1 MPRTSAAQ
9 LTLGLAAA
17 GVLVAAQTA
26 SAHPGH
32 LAPGANALV
41 AGVMHPLSG
50 ADHLLA
56 MLASGLLA
64 VRVGTRQALWIIPA
78 SFAGLM
84 IAGGLI
90 ALAGVPLPHAEW
102 AISMSVIVIALAVA
116 MLPRVPLAVAAGLVG
131 LFAIFHG
138 HAHVAEMGTASLLP
152 YATGFVAATLALHV
166 GAIGAGSLAL
176 RAERPRAVRW
186 AGVAIAACFA
196 VMLICNA

>member
-1 MPRTSAAQ
+1 MPRTSTQ

-26 SAHPGH
+26 MAHPGH

-41 AGVMHPLSG
+41 AGAMHPLSG

-64 VRVGTRQALWIIPA
+64 VRVGTRRALWVVPA
-78 SFAGLM
+78 SFVGLM
-84 IAGGLI
+84 VFGGLL
-90 ALAGVPLPHAEW
+90 ALAGLPLPHVEW

-131 LFAIFHG
+131 LFAICHG
-138 HAHVAEMGTASLLP
+138 HAHVAEMGGVALLP
-152 YATGFVAATLALHV
+152 YAAGFVAATIALHAT
-166 GAIGAGSLAL
+166 AIGAGSLAL
-176 RAERPRAVRW
+176 RADRPRAVRW
-186 AGVAIAACFA
+186 AGVAIAAGFA
-196 VMLICNA
+196 LVLIIGA